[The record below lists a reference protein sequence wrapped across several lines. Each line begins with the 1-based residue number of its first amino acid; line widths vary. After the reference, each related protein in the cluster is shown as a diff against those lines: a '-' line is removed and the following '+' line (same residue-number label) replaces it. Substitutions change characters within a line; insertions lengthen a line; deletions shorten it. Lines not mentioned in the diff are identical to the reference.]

1 MIRNSLM
8 TGMHFLF
15 CTVLIAVFH
24 FTAFYIIIYVYT
36 PVMFL
41 GEGLCALFSAWIMNG
56 VLLQL
61 EEISNAQNPQPKE
74 AALDDIMD
82 MAPVSGDDDSQ
93 E

>member
-1 MIRNSLM
+1 M

-24 FTAFYIIIYVYT
+24 FTVFYIIIYVYT

-41 GEGLCALFSAWIMNG
+41 GEGLCALFTAWIMNG

-61 EEISNAQNPQPKE
+61 EDISNSQNPLPPE
-74 AALDDIMD
+74 TATTDSTDETAAAND
-82 MAPVSGDDDSQ
+82 AGQ

>member
-15 CTVLIAVFH
+15 CTVLIALFH
-24 FTAFYIIIYVYT
+24 FTVFYVIIFVYT

-61 EEISNAQNPQPKE
+61 EEISNTQNPQAE
-74 AALDDIMD
+74 NACTEGVTD
-82 MAPVSGDDDSQ
+82 MASVSGDGDYQ